1 MYKKVMTIDD
11 NSKQY
16 NGERDYGQ
24 NAYLFRGQ
32 WEGQTQA
39 SEPEETKQLALEW
52 SHMVVVVID
61 YGDYKPEE
69 VEEEQVTVEQ
79 EPRVKTQ

>member
-11 NSKQY
+11 NSNQY

-24 NAYLFRGQ
+24 NTYLFGGQ
-32 WEGQTQA
+32 QEGQTQV
-39 SEPEETKQLALEW
+39 SKLEETEQLALEW
-52 SHMVVVVID
+52 NHTVVVVIS

-69 VEEEQVTVEQ
+69 VVEES
-79 EPRVKTQ
+79 